1 MAGMTVIVKTVT
13 RWTAALIFLYGTY
26 LVAYGHLGP
35 GGGFA
40 GGVILACAYVIVMLA
55 YGKEEAQRDMPHS
68 VISRLDSLG
77 ALAFLLLALVGLIF
91 FNGFFFDWLHKTCPG
106 EDYRLFSAGM
116 IPLANIAIAVKV
128 FSALFLVFSIL
139 ATIRGLRAE
148 NRTEFKSDEV
158 D

>member
-1 MAGMTVIVKTVT
+1 MTGMTVIVKTVT

-55 YGKEEAQRDMPHS
+55 FGKEEAQRDMPHA
-68 VISRLDSLG
+68 VISKLDSVGGLLFL
-77 ALAFLLLALVGLIF
+77 ALALGGLLLFDVFFQDWVLGL
-91 FNGFFFDWLHKTCPG
+91 WPG
-106 EDYRLFSAGM
+106 QDYRLFSGGM

-128 FSALFLVFSIL
+128 FSALFLVFTIL
-139 ATIRGLRAE
+139 ATMRGIRDKDQ
-148 NRTEFKSDEV
+148 EFQSDEV